1 MDKRLKD
8 RLLRE
13 NDLTL
18 QKTMQICKPA
28 ELAGQQLKQFEMTA
42 EVAVFKNKV
51 KKQCRGITNIRQD
64 TRKYDQ
70 EIAGVLAEEQTKIQ
84 QCQHCG
90 YKCVKV

>member
-18 QKTMQICKPA
+18 QTTRQICKLA

-42 EVAVFKNKV
+42 KVAIVKNKV

-64 TRKYDQ
+64 ARKYDSRSISRRTN
-70 EIAGVLAEEQTKIQ
+70 EDAAMSALRL
-84 QCQHCG
+84 
-90 YKCVKV
+90 